1 METIVTFAKENKTQL
16 IVAGTSVA
24 LSAVLI
30 TVGLRAIAA
39 RHENAL
45 VEETLLNAANIST
58 SLHTN

>member
-1 METIVTFAKENKTQL
+1 MENIVNFAKENKTQL
-16 IVAGTSVA
+16 IVAGASVA

-45 VEETLLNAANIST
+45 VDEALLNAANIST
-58 SLHTN
+58 SLPTN